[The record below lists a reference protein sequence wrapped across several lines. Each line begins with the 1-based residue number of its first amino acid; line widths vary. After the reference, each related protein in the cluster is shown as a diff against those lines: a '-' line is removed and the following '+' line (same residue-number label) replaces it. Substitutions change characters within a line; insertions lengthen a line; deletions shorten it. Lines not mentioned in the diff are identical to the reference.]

1 MAILSSAISEWEP
14 FEASLLEWRRLC
26 KRMQFLDSR
35 QEVDV
40 DSEHTHLGEVLWGVE
55 VKAGCSNRMLGV
67 CWEWREVI
75 PNVVALSN
83 PKLLVFFG
91 AFIPQ
96 FMDMS
101 KDHLSQVLVLGIT
114 FMVLAGLTDGIYAL
128 LAGQVRGFFS
138 ARRTRMVSRVSG
150 GFMIGGGIWLALI
163 RAK

>member
-83 PKLLVFFG
+83 PLGIQSNVRLKDEAGALVTP
-91 AFIPQ
+91 A
-96 FMDMS
+96 
-101 KDHLSQVLVLGIT
+101 KLVLH
-114 FMVLAGLTDGIYAL
+114 LNAA
-128 LAGQVRGFFS
+128 
-138 ARRTRMVSRVSG
+138 VSG
-150 GFMIGGGIWLALI
+150 FRWQGRLI
-163 RAK
+163 RDAGGHRDMAA